1 MTPARMAAVAA
12 TTHHRAALDR
22 VKAAKMDAL
31 NERLTSTIGR
41 DQRRK
46 RHRARIRFGEVVA
59 EGHDVEAGDER
70 QDKDSLQQTPN
81 NKARGEERCGWRTR
95 RPVHGI
101 GLLALGFE
109 DDRAD
114 RIDHHL
120 KKGDVKRPEQQRQIK
135 QQRCQ
140 GKAGDGHMD
149 GQDLG
154 HGLAQIVVDPPTEA
168 HGGDYRGNIVVE
180 QD

>member
-70 QDKDSLQQTPN
+70 QDKDSLQQTPDD
-81 NKARGEERCGWRTR
+81 KACS
-95 RPVHGI
+95 
-101 GLLALGFE
+101 
-109 DDRAD
+109 
-114 RIDHHL
+114 
-120 KKGDVKRPEQQRQIK
+120 EQG
-135 QQRCQ
+135 C
-140 GKAGDGHMD
+140 
-149 GQDLG
+149 
-154 HGLAQIVVDPPTEA
+154 
-168 HGGDYRGNIVVE
+168 
-180 QD
+180 